1 VHLQD
6 GSVLAWLKG
15 LLKWRASPSWYC
27 FAAGFPVLLIF
38 VTSLGYVAL
47 GHALDFS
54 LLPGR
59 IGAYL
64 PTFLFL
70 AAVGGG
76 NEEPGWRGLGLPE
89 LQQKH
94 GPMRSTFILGSVWA
108 LWHLPLL
115 ARDPEVMQGTVG
127 LTALAVTV
135 AVTFVSITAHAF
147 WYTWLINRT
156 GSVLLCILLH
166 GSYNTANGLLLMVPD
181 YQLSANYPTLLALMT
196 SVLIASVVLLILGT
210 RGRLG
215 RMTWDSA
222 QE

>member
-1 VHLQD
+1 
-6 GSVLAWLKG
+6 
-15 LLKWRASPSWYC
+15 
-27 FAAGFPVLLIF
+27 
-38 VTSLGYVAL
+38 
-47 GHALDFS
+47 
-54 LLPGR
+54 
-59 IGAYL
+59 
-64 PTFLFL
+64 
-70 AAVGGG
+70 
-76 NEEPGWRGLGLPE
+76 
-89 LQQKH
+89 
-94 GPMRSTFILGSVWA
+94 
-108 LWHLPLL
+108 
-115 ARDPEVMQGTVG
+115 
-127 LTALAVTV
+127 V

-210 RGRLG
+210 RGWLG